1 MINTAAIQA
10 MLRPGLA
17 DIFGDYPS
25 MPAEWTQLYTK
36 HTSDKATEIDLE
48 IKLLG
53 LASIKA
59 EGASIAYDTMSQRH
73 TTNYIHRYVGI
84 GFVITRQA
92 MKDNLYKSQFP
103 LQAKALKDS
112 MMQTKETLGAAVFNN
127 GFDTNFPVG
136 DGRALFSLTHTIE
149 GGTVANTFSV
159 QADLNETSLS
169 DAITGVGRFLD
180 AAGLKKPCKPKKLA
194 IPLEMEWAAI
204 RVLNSQFQPSSNNNA
219 VNVVYKSIPGGYC
232 INHWFTDLNSWYLLT
247 DAPSGF
253 KYYERE
259 SYETDVYRDFDTH
272 NLKAQAIERYSFGV
286 TNFRAAWGSQGG
298 V

>member
-10 MLRPGLA
+10 MLRPGLK
-17 DIFGDYPS
+17 DIFGDYPK
-25 MPAEWTQLYTK
+25 MKTQWSELFTK

-48 IKLLG
+48 IKLLS

-59 EGASIAYDTMSQRH
+59 EGASIAYDTMAQRY

-92 MKDNLYKSQFP
+92 MKDNLYKSAFP
-103 LQAKALKDS
+103 LQSKALMNS
-112 MMQTKETLGAAVFNN
+112 MAQTKETLGAAVFNN
-127 GFDTNFPVG
+127 GFDTNFPLG
-136 DGRALFSLTHTIE
+136 DGLPLFSLSHTIE

-169 DAITGVGRFLD
+169 DALTGISRFLD
-180 AAGLKKPCKPKKLA
+180 AAGLKAPVNARKLA
-194 IPLEMEWAAI
+194 LPKEMEWTAK
-204 RVLNSQFQPSSNNNA
+204 RLLGSGKDPSTGNNA
-219 VNVVYKSIPGGYC
+219 VNVVHNIVPYVC
-232 INHWFTDLNSWYLLT
+232 NHWFTDTNSWYLLT

-259 SYETDVYRDFDTH
+259 GYETDVYRDFDTH

-286 TNFRAAWGSQGG
+286 TNFRAAWGSQGA

>member
-25 MPAEWTQLYTK
+25 MPAEWTQLYSK

-59 EGASIAYDTMSQRH
+59 EGASIAYDTMGQRY

-92 MKDNLYKSQFP
+92 MKDNLYKSSFP

-112 MMQTKETLGAAVFNN
+112 MAQTKETLGASVFNN
-127 GFDTNFPVG
+127 GFDTNFPIG

-149 GGTVANTFSV
+149 GGTLANTFAV

-180 AAGLKKPCKPKKLA
+180 AAGLKKPAKPKKLA
-194 IPLEMEWAAI
+194 LPLEMRWAAE
-204 RVLNSQFQPSSNNNA
+204 RLLGSQKDPTSNHNA
-219 VNVVYKSIPGGYC
+219 INVVYKSVDYC
-232 INHWFTDLNSWYLLT
+232 INHWFTDTNSWYLLT

-259 SYETDVYRDFDTH
+259 GYETDVYRDFDTH

-286 TNFRAAWGSQGG
+286 TNFRAAWGSQGA